1 MSDDSTASGSTIDME
16 ALTDTFRRWYHVPAL
31 VLAVVTMFFI
41 RIQSADRFLQPG
53 KTYLAGNDAW
63 YHLRQVQYSVEN
75 GLATMPF
82 DVWTGFAAGNNS
94 GQFGTLFDQL
104 IATAALIV
112 GLGDPSS
119 QQVATV
125 VAFAPAIFGALVAIP
140 TFLIARRF
148 GGNIVGVI
156 AAFVLALLP
165 GLFLQRGTIGSADHN
180 VAEPLFM
187 SLAIL
192 GLLVAFA
199 VADRE
204 RPVWEQLL
212 ELDIAGL
219 RNVIGWGVLAGVA
232 MAAYMWMWPPG
243 VFLVGIVGIFLLV
256 SLSSDVTSGVSP
268 DHTAIPATIAMVTT
282 GILMLVPLR
291 YLEFSATGYTLLQ
304 VIAPL
309 VVAAGAVFLS
319 WLAREWEARNLE
331 PTYYPPAVL
340 GILVVSTGAGLLVV
354 PDLVGMILNELIR
367 IVGLSTGATTRTISE
382 AQPFL
387 QSRADRL
394 GLGAW
399 QAFFYEYGAAFFLAL
414 LGGLWMILRPH
425 LLSSDSRRISMAA
438 GVLLLG
444 GLFVGFPAIPTAL
457 GGIIGLSGDLF
468 GLLVLS
474 LAVAAALIA
483 GDYPTEQILLVVWAA
498 FMLAAALTQVRFN
511 YYLVVPVAILAAYAV
526 GRVIDVFGVSLAT
539 LSPRSIDWSHVML
552 VVTIVLLLFAPMV
565 APISFANQDGRQVQM
580 QTAVQT
586 GANAGPGAVTE
597 WDSTLGWMQNNTPE
611 VGNYGGAGNADQL
624 DYDGTYAIPEGD
636 DYDYPE
642 GAYGVMSWWDYGHWI
657 TVLGERIPVANPFQQ
672 HATQAANY
680 LLAGDEETAN
690 ERLAATDEDDAETQ
704 YVAVDYKMVDTQGKF
719 SAPTVFYNANDSLS
733 YDNMTDGQILGPN
746 AGTYLNSGFR
756 PPVTTLKTQRYYES
770 QMVRLYHHHGSAV
783 EANTVV
789 QYENR
794 EYEQY
799 QNPVPTYATSR
810 TFRSSEAAQEFAAND
825 SNAIVGGVAD
835 FPREDLKALEHYRLV
850 RVSEDATVR
859 QQKLANLE
867 FREGEQPTW
876 VKLFERV
883 PGATIEGEGPADST
897 VTATVE
903 LESNAPYNDST
914 FTYTQHAETDA
925 NGDFEMT
932 LPYASTDYDAWGP
945 EDGYTNTSVRA
956 TGPYEFSTPTTVDR
970 ANETMTTHSA
980 TVDVPE
986 GTVIGAS
993 DEPITVTLDEQV
1005 IDTGQEDTQTDT
1017 NTTDTTNETVESVGT
1032 SGLPEVTAQPTE

>member
-1 MSDDSTASGSTIDME
+1 MSDDSTASGSTLDME

-41 RIQSADRFLQPG
+41 RIQSWQNFVQDG
-53 KTYLAGNDAW
+53 NVYLSGNDAW
-63 YHLRQVQYSVEN
+63 YHLRMVEYSVEN
-75 GLATMPF
+75 GLSTMPYEI
-82 DVWTGFAAGNNS
+82 WTGFATGKYV

-104 IATAALIV
+104 IATGALIL

-119 QQVATV
+119 QQIATAV
-125 VAFAPAIFGALVAIP
+125 LFAPAVFGALVAIP

-148 GGNIVGVI
+148 GGNLVGVV
-156 AAFVLALLP
+156 AAFILALLP
-165 GLFLQRGTIGSADHN
+165 GLFLQRGTVGAADHN

-187 SLAIL
+187 SLAVL
-192 GLLVAFA
+192 GLLIAIA
-199 VADRE
+199 VGDRE
-204 RPVWEQLL
+204 LPVWEQLL
-212 ELDIAGL
+212 DRDIAGL
-219 RNVIGWGVLAGVA
+219 RTVLGWSLLAGTA
-232 MAAYMWMWPPG
+232 TAAYMWVWPPG
-243 VFLVGIVGIFLLV
+243 VILVGIFGIFLLV
-256 SLSSDVTSGVSP
+256 SLSSDVVSGVSP
-268 DHTAIPATIAMVTT
+268 DHTAIPATIAMATT
-282 GILMLVPLR
+282 TLLMLIPLDV
-291 YLEFSATGYTLLQ
+291 LGFSASGFSLLQ

-309 VVAAGAVFLS
+309 VVAFGAVFLS
-319 WLAREWEARNLE
+319 WLGREWERRDIE
-331 PTYYPPAVL
+331 PNYYPGAV
-340 GILVVSTGAGLLVV
+340 GGLVVVGFVLASVIVPGLV
-354 PDLVGMILNELIR
+354 DMIVSNLIR
-367 IVGLSTGATTRTISE
+367 YVGLSAGATTRTISE

-387 QSRADRL
+387 QSRADQL

-399 QAFFYEYGAAFFLAL
+399 QAFFFEYGAAFFLAL

-457 GGIIGLSGDLF
+457 GGILGLSGDLF

-526 GRVIDVFGVSLAT
+526 GRVIDDFGVTLAT

-565 APISFANQDGRQVQM
+565 APISFANQDDRQVQM
-580 QTAVQT
+580 STAVQT

-624 DYDGTYAIPEGD
+624 DYDGTYAIPEND

-642 GAYGVMSWWDYGHWI
+642 GSYGVMSWWDYGHWI

-690 ERLAATDEDDAETQ
+690 ERLGATDEDDAETQ

-746 AGTYLNSGFR
+746 AGTYLNSGYR

-783 EANTVV
+783 DANTVI

-799 QNPVPTYATSR
+799 ENPVPTYETSR
-810 TFRSSEAAQEFAAND
+810 TFRSSEAAQEFAEND

-835 FPREDLKALEHYRLV
+835 FPREDLEALEHYRLV
-850 RVSEDATVR
+850 RVSEDSTAPR
-859 QQKLANLE
+859 QKLANLE

-932 LPYASTDYDAWGP
+932 LPYASTDYDEWGP

-956 TGPYEFSTPTTVDR
+956 TGPYEFSTPTSVDR
-970 ANETMTTHSA
+970 ANETMTTHSG

-986 GTVIGAS
+986 GVVIGAS
-993 DEPITVTLDEQV
+993 EEPITVTLDEQV
-1005 IDTGQEDTQTDT
+1005 IDTGQEDNQTDT
-1017 NTTDTTNETVESVGT
+1017 NTTDTTNETVQSVGT
-1032 SGLPEVTAQPTE
+1032 TSLPEVTAQPTE

>member
-1 MSDDSTASGSTIDME
+1 ME
-16 ALTDTFRRWYHVPAL
+16 TFDYLKRWYHVPGLLL
-31 VLAVVTMFFI
+31 VIFAMFAI
-41 RIQSADRFLQPG
+41 RIQSWQNFIQDG
-53 KTYLAGNDAW
+53 TVYLSGNDAW
-63 YHLRQVQYSVEN
+63 YHLRMVEYSVEN
-75 GLATMPF
+75 GLGTMPYEI
-82 DVWTGFAAGNNS
+82 WTGFATGKYV

-104 IATAALIV
+104 IAAGALIL

-119 QQVATV
+119 QQIATAV
-125 VAFAPAIFGALVAIP
+125 LFAPAVFGALVAIP

-148 GGNIVGVI
+148 GGNLVGLL
-156 AAFVLALLP
+156 AAAILALLP
-165 GLFLQRGTIGSADHN
+165 GLFLQRGTVGAADHN

-187 SLAIL
+187 SVAVL
-192 GLLVAFA
+192 GMLVA
-199 VADRE
+199 VAIGQRE

-212 ELDIAGL
+212 ERDIAGL
-219 RNVIGWGVLAGVA
+219 RNVLGWSVLAGVA
-232 MAAYMWMWPPG
+232 TAAYMWMWPSG
-243 VFLVGIVGIFLLV
+243 VWIVGIFGVFLLV
-256 SLSSDVTSGVSP
+256 ALSSDVVSGVSP
-268 DHTAIPATIAMVTT
+268 DHTALPAAVAMTTT
-282 GILMLVPLR
+282 GVLMLVS
-291 YLEFSATGYTLLQ
+291 LETLEISATSFGLLQ
-304 VIAPL
+304 FIVPFL
-309 VVAAGAVFLS
+309 VAAGAVFLA
-319 WLAREWEARNLE
+319 WLAREWEARDIE
-331 PTYYPPAVL
+331 PTYYPVTVL
-340 GILVVSTGAGLLVV
+340 GLLVAGFGVAAIVV
-354 PDLVGMILNELIR
+354 PDLLSYMVNQLIR

-387 QSRADRL
+387 QSRADQL

-425 LLSSDSRRISMAA
+425 LLSADSRRISMAA

-444 GLFVGFPAIPTAL
+444 GLFVGFPGIPTAL

-526 GRVIDVFGVSLAT
+526 GRVIDVFGVTLAT

-565 APISFANQDGRQVQM
+565 APISFANQDDRQVQM
-580 QTAVQT
+580 STAVQT
-586 GANAGPGAVTE
+586 GANAGPGAVTQ

-624 DYDGTYAIPEGD
+624 DYDGTYAIPEND

-642 GAYGVMSWWDYGHWI
+642 GSYGVMSWWDYGHWI

-690 ERLAATDEDDAETQ
+690 ERLGATDEDDAETQ

-783 EANTVV
+783 DANTVI
-789 QYENR
+789 QYEDR

-799 QNPVPTYATSR
+799 ESPVPTYETSR
-810 TFRSSEAAQEFAAND
+810 TFRSSEAAQEFAEND

-835 FPREDLKALEHYRLV
+835 FPREDLEALEHYRLV
-850 RVSEDATVR
+850 RVSEDSTVR

-956 TGPYEFSTPTTVDR
+956 TGPYEFSTPTSVDR
-970 ANETMTTHSA
+970 ANETMTTHSG

-986 GTVIGAS
+986 GVVIGAS
-993 DEPITVTLDEQV
+993 EEPITVTLDEQV
-1005 IDTGQEDTQTDT
+1005 IDTSTQEANQTDT

-1032 SGLPEVTAQPTE
+1032 TSLPEVTAQPTK